1 MGTSD
6 YWTIGGLGG
15 SDAGQLNITTYDN
28 GDEPIVF
35 TQNEVPGGGGINER
49 MRISSNGYLGI
60 VTPSP
65 SSKLSL
71 SQSANSA
78 TNGLWIAGTDGDF
91 RSLYMSDTS
100 GTLSFQG
107 GNTAGTYNTATL
119 DVNGALTNASDRAYK
134 ENIVDLSTKYGLST
148 ILQTSPRFYTMK
160 GSGNPQVGFIAQELK
175 LLIPEVVDGEEGS
188 YSLSYGN
195 LVAVAFEGI
204 KELN

>member
-1 MGTSD
+1 MD
-6 YWTIGGLGG
+6 ANGL
-15 SDAGQLNITTYDN
+15 ITTGSKIMSVYTSHTANAVSSDLAFLTRN
-28 GDEPIVF
+28 AGTIAEK
-35 TQNEVPGGGGINER
+35 
-49 MRISSNGYLGI
+49 MRLTAAGNLGI
-60 VTPSP
+60 STTSP

-119 DVNGALTNASDRAYK
+119 DVNGAWTNASDRAYK